1 MKDLKLF
8 INELRQHLNKLFV
21 AYDKV
26 WLSRR
31 RKLDSKHM
39 FSAIFAQVLGKDSS
53 NARLISGHIESLAE
67 TAFSDFSASSFS
79 KARRRFPF
87 EFFVDL
93 CQWIYRFHE
102 LPESKKWFGY
112 NVFALDSTKFTV
124 PKELEDDGFDSMNDC
139 ESYFPQAM
147 LTALFD
153 LQLGMIYDS
162 VVSQHSDERANAI
175 HLFSGIPEHS
185 VVICDR
191 GFPSFEL
198 MYEAEKSDI
207 KLIMRIGKDMAP
219 EELAEFIESDSDEEV
234 IVVTPS
240 LPTERKALRRG
251 YTPAPVEV
259 RAIKYR
265 VKDSLFIIIT
275 TLTDSEMSKEDLAR
289 LYWARWDIE
298 EQFKLSKIGL
308 KLEDFKAKHING
320 VLQEVWATQAL
331 TAICRSLAICAKGTK
346 DKKIIQKNHSTLG
359 IAKILKPLLLR
370 MMFCS
375 KATLLALTDRIGKGL
390 ERTLV
395 KTRPGRTFERKSKG
409 RLCRWSTYA
418 EGVSC

>member
-1 MKDLKLF
+1 
-8 INELRQHLNKLFV
+8 
-21 AYDKV
+21 
-26 WLSRR
+26 
-31 RKLDSKHM
+31 M

-240 LPTERKALRRG
+240 SPTERKVLRRG
-251 YTPAPVEV
+251 YTPTPVEI

-275 TLTDSEMSKEDLAR
+275 TLTDSEISKEDLAR

-375 KATLLALTDRIGKGL
+375 KATLLTLTDRIGKGL